1 MRILFVEDHEALAE
15 AIGSGLRR
23 AGFAVDDAASL
34 FEAREALGL
43 ASYDL
48 VVLDIGLP
56 DGSGIDLLAELRETG
71 GAPVIVLTARG
82 ALGDRVEGLNSG
94 ADDYLVKPV
103 EIPEL
108 VARCRAILRRP
119 GSRASAILTAGA
131 LTFDTVHREAH
142 CAGRPLALGRRE
154 LGALELL
161 MRRKNRVAPR
171 EVMLETLYDRDDE
184 VSPNAVDAAVSR
196 LRRAVE
202 AEECGVILQT
212 IRGIGWMLVDP
223 ADP

>member
-1 MRILFVEDHEALAE
+1 MRLLLVEDHEALAD
-15 AIGSGLRR
+15 AIGGALRR
-23 AGFAVDDAASL
+23 AGFAVDDAPSL
-34 FEAREALGL
+34 YDAREALAL
-43 ASYDL
+43 APYDL
-48 VVLDIGLP
+48 VLLDIGLP
-56 DGSGIDLLAELRETG
+56 DGSGMELLAELREKG
-71 GAPVIVLTARG
+71 GAPVMVLTARG
-82 ALGDRVEGLNSG
+82 ALGDRVEGLNLG
-94 ADDYLVKPV
+94 ADDYIVKPV

-119 GSRASAILTAGA
+119 GSRSTSTLSAGA
-131 LTFDTVHREAH
+131 LTIDTVHREAH
-142 CAGRPLALGRRE
+142 CHDRTIQIGRRE

-161 MRRKNRVAPR
+161 MRRKNRVVPR
-171 EVMLETLYDRDDE
+171 EVMLETLYDREEE

-223 ADP
+223 SDP